1 VFILLLGYFQFNSEA
16 RLILCVFVC
25 VRVCFVC
32 YFHWCRCSEAERQV
46 ASYRD
51 LEGGMLSL
59 SDSAAGDGE
68 DGFAG
73 SGGSSSGGGGGLNY
87 RRGGGRSGGHGGAGG
102 GGRDTKVISDL
113 ERFGVKPG
121 AHVTHAV
128 NMVDSWTMFTVRY
141 VCAVCVQCVCYLS
154 LSVCVCVHA
163 CAFTFCSSFLFC
175 QICCCSVNFLC
186 FSVYRILHVYPLA
199 RFAFL
204 IYLVVLHLWVLLILV
219 MQTHTLELDADIS
232 LKEQLAQ

>member
-1 VFILLLGYFQFNSEA
+1 
-16 RLILCVFVC
+16 
-25 VRVCFVC
+25 
-32 YFHWCRCSEAERQV
+32 V

-73 SGGSSSGGGGGLNY
+73 SGGSSGGGGGLNY
-87 RRGGGRSGGHGGAGG
+87 RRGGGRSGGHGGSGAGG

-121 AHVTHAV
+121 ARVTHAV

-141 VCAVCVQCVCYLS
+141 VFVLCVCSVCAVSPS
-154 LSVCVCVHA
+154 LCVCVRA
-163 CAFTFCSSFLFC
+163 CMRVRSHFVLRLFL
-175 QICCCSVNFLC
+175 SHLLL
-186 FSVYRILHVYPLA
+186 FS
-199 RFAFL
+199 
-204 IYLVVLHLWVLLILV
+204 
-219 MQTHTLELDADIS
+219 
-232 LKEQLAQ
+232 